1 MQVLDNEGHPDG
13 KIDKHRA
20 GNLYDLIKD
29 VEPVKAV
36 GEWNTAEIIS
46 NNGQL
51 TFILNG
57 IIVKRLCGIIN
68 GRI

>member
-20 GNLYDLIKD
+20 GNLYDLIKGD

-36 GEWNTAEIIS
+36 W
-46 NNGQL
+46 
-51 TFILNG
+51 
-57 IIVKRLCGIIN
+57 
-68 GRI
+68 